1 MKVVVYN
8 DNSIAAIREEIS
20 YQSNGNVIIGKGQ
33 AIAEILVKGVYDVEE
48 IPEGVT
54 ENKYCYTLEEGF
66 YINENYKELVNQE
79 EIETRVSLV
88 EERITLA
95 EDIINQSLGF

>member
-20 YQSNGNVIIGKGQ
+20 YQSNGNVITDRGQ
-33 AIAEILVKGVYDVEE
+33 AIAEILVKGVYNVEE
-48 IPEGVT
+48 IPSEV
-54 ENKYCYTLEEGF
+54 EEYKYCYTEEKGF
-66 YINENYKELVNQE
+66 YKNENYKELVNQE